1 MTPTLRVVLIVVSIL
16 TTFMIMRKIRQS
28 KLQIEDSIFWLG
40 FSSILIV
47 FSIFPGLPDLLAELA
62 GTYTTAN
69 FIYLAVIFLL
79 IVKMF
84 HMSIKQS
91 QLATKIKDLAQKGS
105 CVIIGRCAD
114 YILKDDP
121 DAYHIFV
128 CGNESEKIARTQK
141 LFDLSEKEARNM
153 NQDMD
158 KKRRL
163 HYEYYTDRK
172 WGDFKNHCMILN
184 TSVLG
189 LERCIQYIVELLQS
203 DNQ

>member
-1 MTPTLRVVLIVVSIL
+1 M
-16 TTFMIMRKIRQS
+16 
-28 KLQIEDSIFWLG
+28 
-40 FSSILIV
+40 
-47 FSIFPGLPDLLAELA
+47 
-62 GTYTTAN
+62 
-69 FIYLAVIFLL
+69 
-79 IVKMF
+79 
-84 HMSIKQS
+84 
-91 QLATKIKDLAQKGS
+91 
-105 CVIIGRCAD
+105 IIGRCAD

-128 CGNESEKIARTQK
+128 CGNEAEKIARTQK

-184 TSVLG
+184 TSILG
-189 LERCIQYIVELLQS
+189 LERCIQYIVELIEQLNNHLHNSRGQRLPTVTAGGRCLLILLIS
-203 DNQ
+203 GLNH